1 MHKNATH
8 FLRITRLENCQT
20 KIDLTRILKGV
31 VCMRKVIL
39 LVSVLAVIVLGW
51 FLYFNEGESIAF
63 VSLYEVKKSDLSNTL
78 EFSGEVQPAK
88 MYSVM
93 SETGGTIASL
103 NVSEGSQVNKNDVL
117 FELDAAQVKA
127 QLKEAK
133 LQYEALNDSAAQTVM
148 AQGGSGVLAEEKAK
162 LALALSQTT
171 GYDYDSFNEAF
182 GSETAEAVSEVS
194 SSLAES
200 LDDLPDI
207 SSLDSIDTSLLPLDS
222 KIELA
227 QLAVERLQNL
237 VDSMTCK
244 SRISGT
250 VVSMNVNVGE
260 VLSPGIPAMVIADT
274 ENTLITGYVY
284 EKDLNGISEGM
295 NVTISTDN
303 GKFKGKVT
311 RIGAAATEVGN
322 ITAFDTMTKVEIT
335 PEDKFNKMIGA
346 VVDLKIILS
355 HKDDVLT
362 VPLDCL
368 TKDNCV
374 FVIGE
379 KNIAEK
385 RAIVTGFED
394 DTNVEV
400 ISGLNAGDLVITS
413 PQNVEEGQH
422 VDYDRGE

>member
-1 MHKNATH
+1 
-8 FLRITRLENCQT
+8 
-20 KIDLTRILKGV
+20 
-31 VCMRKVIL
+31 MRKVIL
-39 LVSVLAVIVLGW
+39 LVGVLAVIAVGW

-63 VSLYEVKKSDLSNTL
+63 VSLYEVKNLNLSNTL

-93 SETGGTIASL
+93 SETGGTISSL
-103 NVSEGSQVNKNDVL
+103 KVSEGSHVNKNDIL
-117 FELDAAQVKA
+117 FELDTAQVKA

-133 LQYEALNDSAAQTVM
+133 LQYDALSESAAQMTM
-148 AQGGSGVLAEEKAK
+148 AQGGSGVMAEEKAK

-182 GSETAEAVSEVS
+182 GSETAEAVSQTS
-194 SSLAES
+194 SSLAQRI
-200 LDDLPDI
+200 DDLPDI
-207 SSLDSIDTSLLPLDS
+207 SSFDSLDTSSLSLDSQ
-222 KIELA
+222 IELA
-227 QLAVERLQNL
+227 ELAVDRLQNL

-274 ENTLITGYVY
+274 ENTLVTGYVY
-284 EKDLNGISEGM
+284 EKDLDGIFEGM
-295 NVTISTDN
+295 SVTIGADN
-303 GKFKGKVT
+303 KKYKGTVT
-311 RIGAAATEVGN
+311 RIGAAATEVGSAS
-322 ITAFDTMTKVEIT
+322 AFDTMTKVEIS
-335 PEDKFNKMIGA
+335 PEDTFDKMLGA
-346 VVDLKIILS
+346 VVDLKIVLS
-355 HKDDVLT
+355 HKDNVLS

-374 FVIGE
+374 FVVGE
-379 KNIAEK
+379 NNIAEK

-394 DTNVEV
+394 DSDIEV
-400 ISGLNAGDLVITS
+400 IGGLNAGDLVITS

-422 VDYDRGE
+422 VSYDTGE

>member
-1 MHKNATH
+1 
-8 FLRITRLENCQT
+8 
-20 KIDLTRILKGV
+20 
-31 VCMRKVIL
+31 MRKVIL
-39 LVSVLAVIVLGW
+39 LVGVLAVIAVGW

-63 VSLYEVKKSDLSNTL
+63 VSLYEVKNSNLSNTL

-93 SETGGTIASL
+93 SETGGTISSL
-103 NVSEGSQVNKNDVL
+103 KVSEGSHVNKNDIL
-117 FELDAAQVKA
+117 FELDTAQVKA

-133 LQYEALNDSAAQTVM
+133 LQYDALSESAAQMTM
-148 AQGGSGVLAEEKAK
+148 AQGGSGVIAEEKAK

-182 GSETAEAVSEVS
+182 GSETAEAVSQTS
-194 SSLAES
+194 SSLAQRI
-200 LDDLPDI
+200 DDLPDI
-207 SSLDSIDTSLLPLDS
+207 SSFDSLDTSSLSLDSQ
-222 KIELA
+222 IELA
-227 QLAVERLQNL
+227 ELAVERLQNL

-274 ENTLITGYVY
+274 ENTLVTGYVY
-284 EKDLNGISEGM
+284 EKDLDGIFEGM
-295 NVTISTDN
+295 NVTIGADN
-303 GKFKGKVT
+303 KKFKGTVT
-311 RIGAAATEVGN
+311 RIGAAATEVGSAS
-322 ITAFDTMTKVEIT
+322 AFDTMTKVEIT
-335 PEDKFNKMIGA
+335 PEDTFDKMLGA
-346 VVDLKIILS
+346 VVDLKIVLS
-355 HKDDVLT
+355 HKDNVLS

-374 FVIGE
+374 FVVGE
-379 KNIAEK
+379 NNIAEK

-394 DTNVEV
+394 DSDIEV
-400 ISGLNAGDLVITS
+400 VGGLNAGDLVITS

-422 VDYDRGE
+422 VSYDTGE